1 MAATADET
9 LADEQR
15 RRIQAGAAAIAAGLL
30 TMGGGVIAAIVY
42 SDLPSVSVLGAL
54 QERLRPVAPAESLK
68 AKQVL
73 FYHDNSFKL
82 IAVAFVLAL
91 AAAAIGLA
99 LSHLYRST
107 KARRPELPKG
117 AVIAAIAG
125 AVCVAVAGITQAVG
139 VSVDASSFADSA
151 NQTSQAARD
160 ALNSPLVIASLFLR
174 QVGVFALGLAFVLLA
189 LNAMRVGLLTRFM
202 GVLGIIV
209 GVLFIVPLGSSLPI
223 VQAFW
228 LVALG
233 ALFLGYWPPG
243 RPVAWSTGE
252 AHPWPTQ
259 QEIREARLAQRA
271 ERGGADGRSAGGR
284 AGSGRGTTDPAPR
297 LRKGAETP
305 PPSPRLRKG
314 LAEPPETPAPEVPSK
329 APHPSSKKRKRKRR

>member
-1 MAATADET
+1 VAATADET

-15 RRIQAGAAAIAAGLL
+15 RRVQAGAAAIAAGVL
-30 TMGGGVIAAIVY
+30 TIGGGIVAAVVY
-42 SDLPSVSVLGAL
+42 SDLPSVPLLEAL
-54 QERLRPVAPAESLK
+54 RERLNPVAPAESLK
-68 AKQVL
+68 ARQVL
-73 FYHDNSFKL
+73 FYHDNAVKL
-82 IAVAFVLAL
+82 IAVSLVLAL

-107 KARRPELPKG
+107 KARRPELPKA

-125 AVCVAVAGITQAVG
+125 AVCVAVAGVAQAAG
-139 VSVDASSFADSA
+139 VTIKAGSFADSA
-151 NQTSQAARD
+151 NQSSQAARD
-160 ALNSPLVIASLFLR
+160 ALNAPLVIASLFLR
-174 QVGVFALGLAFVLLA
+174 QVGVFALGLAFVLLS

-243 RPVAWSTGE
+243 RPPAWATGE
-252 AHPWPTQ
+252 AQPWPTQ
-259 QEIREARLAQRA
+259 QEIREARQAQRA
-271 ERGGADGRSAGGR
+271 ESGGGDDRGKSRSR
-284 AGSGRGTTDPAPR
+284 NDRETTEPAPR
-297 LRKGAETP
+297 LRKEPAE
-305 PPSPRLRKG
+305 
-314 LAEPPETPAPEVPSK
+314 APETPAPEAPRK
-329 APHPSSKKRKRKRR
+329 APHPSSKKKKRKRRA

>member
-15 RRIQAGAAAIAAGLL
+15 RRTQAGTAAIAAGVL
-30 TMGGGVIAAIVY
+30 TIGGGIVAAVVY
-42 SDLPSVSVLGAL
+42 SDLPSVPLLEAL
-54 QERLRPVAPAESLK
+54 RERLNPAAPTESLK
-68 AKQVL
+68 ARQVL
-73 FYHDNSFKL
+73 FYHDNAFEL
-82 IAVAFVLAL
+82 VAVSLVLAL

-107 KARRPELPKG
+107 KARRPELPK
-117 AVIAAIAG
+117 AVLIAAIAG
-125 AVCVAVAGITQAVG
+125 AVCVAIAGVAQAIG
-139 VSVDASSFADSA
+139 VTIEARAFADSA
-151 NQTSQAARD
+151 NQSSQAARD

-174 QVGVFALGLAFVLLA
+174 QVGVFALGLAFVLVS

-243 RPVAWSTGE
+243 RPPAWATGE
-252 AHPWPTQ
+252 AQPWPTQ
-259 QEIREARLAQRA
+259 QEIREARLAQRS
-271 ERGGADGRSAGGR
+271 ERGGDR
-284 AGSGRGTTDPAPR
+284 AESRARNDREATEPAPR
-297 LRKGAETP
+297 LRKERPQA
-305 PPSPRLRKG
+305 
-314 LAEPPETPAPEVPSK
+314 PETPAPEPARK
-329 APHPSSKKRKRKRR
+329 AHPSSKKKKRKRRP

>member
-1 MAATADET
+1 VSATADET

-15 RRIQAGAAAIAAGLL
+15 RRVQAGAAGIAAGVL
-30 TMGGGVIAAIVY
+30 TIGGGVIAAVVY
-42 SDLPSVSVLGAL
+42 SDLPSVSLLGAL
-54 QERLRPVAPAESLK
+54 RERVDGVAPADSLK

-73 FYHDNSFKL
+73 FYHDNALEL
-82 IAVAFVLAL
+82 ILVSIVLAI

-107 KARRPELPKG
+107 KARRPELPKA

-125 AVCVAVAGITQAVG
+125 AVCVAVAGIAQAAA
-139 VSVDASSFADSA
+139 VSIEAGSFADSA
-151 NQTSQAARD
+151 NQTPQAARD

-174 QVGVFALGLAFVLLA
+174 QVGVFALGLAFVLLS

-243 RPVAWSTGE
+243 RPPAWVTGE
-252 AHPWPTQ
+252 AQPWPTQ
-259 QEIREARLAQRA
+259 QEIRESRLAQRG
-271 ERGGADGRSAGGR
+271 ERGGGDGGGSRSR
-284 AGSGRGTTDPAPR
+284 NDRETPDSPPR
-297 LRKGAETP
+297 LRKERAE
-305 PPSPRLRKG
+305 
-314 LAEPPETPAPEVPSK
+314 APETPAPEAPRK
-329 APHPSSKKRKRKRR
+329 APHPASKKKKRRRR